1 MPEQMGIKSLSKLVD
16 ISIYTAHV
24 RGLGAGC
31 RCDQGAI
38 LKQLP
43 EITRSSPS
51 HIRKLLPTYSVKNRF
66 SVQNC
71 SVRQFFL
78 RTSIPICNANEIH
91 LKSLQHLTS
100 DKNVAKMWC

>member
-31 RCDQGAI
+31 RCDQGTI

-43 EITRSSPS
+43 EIT
-51 HIRKLLPTYSVKNRF
+51 
-66 SVQNC
+66 
-71 SVRQFFL
+71 
-78 RTSIPICNANEIH
+78 
-91 LKSLQHLTS
+91 
-100 DKNVAKMWC
+100 